1 MQSPSNFESYD
12 SAKPDSFISE
22 SVTLVLRLGI
32 EMIPLRRFLLLSLLW
47 LGWGAAT
54 VAQSDGCKWISIEV
68 FKEEF
73 LLDSLS
79 VIEESIK
86 ISDKQ
91 GKEYSFVYNLN
102 LGKIKVSIESP
113 IQLDSL
119 QFCYQT
125 FPYSLHQVVAK
136 RTLIQDYDSMAM
148 FRNKRVDAI
157 PSFDFRE
164 ELFPSTN
171 LNKSGNLTRGVSF
184 GNSQNVFVNS
194 SLNLQMSG
202 ELADNLY
209 IRASITDQNVPF
221 QPEGNTQQLQDFD
234 NVLVEIYNDKFSL
247 AAGDVVLQQ
256 RRSEF
261 LRYYKNVQG
270 AQITTNYQIGD
281 KWKASTQASASVAKG
296 KFASIQLEIFEGT
309 LGPYR
314 IPGPQNERF
323 VIIMAN
329 SERVFLDGKQLQRG
343 FNYDYV
349 IDYNQGEITFTPNIL
364 ITQYSRVRIDFEYAE
379 RNFSRSIL
387 AANHI
392 QETDKISFYMNY
404 YREQDNRNR
413 PLFFEFSD
421 KEKSLLAA
429 VGDNL
434 EVASI
439 PRVDSIAFDQNRI
452 LYRRIEAFDD
462 RGLPLVFYEY
472 SNNPLDAFFAVGFSE
487 VGLGNGDYVRSQQL
501 ANGTVYN
508 YVPRVNGVPQGRF
521 SILSQLPAPNKRQMF
536 TTGTRVKLSG
546 FEQVYTEVAFSSTD
560 QNLFSELD
568 NEDNNGFGI
577 KSGFL
582 SENRVFDKFKDY
594 KFNAL
599 TEFEYNAA
607 NFSFI
612 DRLRYIEFDRDWSLG
627 PEDIQDIGSE
637 RIFNSQVS
645 LIKDTDQ
652 SFSYRFN
659 LRNRGDILSGTQ
671 HLATLNQ
678 VIGRRFYLKNDFFKL
693 DSDVR
698 NLNSDW
704 LRYTGDVSFRSKVLV
719 PGYRVMLD
727 RNAVRDIASDS
738 VVGTAMNFLEHMVYI
753 KSNDTLSYSFFADV
767 SWREDRFPIG
777 GQLVSDTEALSTNY
791 GLKKKIG
798 KHDFTGTF
806 TYRELRFLRNSDH
819 IETTVLGKIDYL
831 SLLFDGSIRNELSY
845 ALGNGREF
853 RREYVFI
860 PVPTGEGTHAWR
872 DDNDDGVQQ
881 LNEFYI
887 AFNPEEKNFIKIF
900 VPTTE
905 FIQAYS
911 TIFNY
916 RLNAKFPDNWKKEKG
931 LRLFMHKFSNT
942 TSLSIEKKITSSEF
956 WERINPFVRGFL
968 DEDLIS
974 VRQVIRSSFFFNRA
988 SSKYGLDLTVFDSQ
1002 NKQLLAGGFEDLV
1015 QKDWRLNTRFNFN
1028 SNLNFRFLLM
1038 LGSRSAAS
1046 DFLDNRNYIIE
1057 QYALGPE
1064 LAWQPSSVFRST
1076 LTYQFT
1082 DKENISNPEF
1092 TEKAE
1097 LHQLGLD
1104 FRFAKAIKT
1113 TINTNL
1119 KYTFISY
1126 NGQANSPTGY
1136 EMLQALNAG
1145 NNLNWSFNWLQK
1157 IGEGLQMNMVY
1168 EGRNSQGLGRLVH
1181 VGRMQVTALF

>member
-1 MQSPSNFESYD
+1 MF
-12 SAKPDSFISE
+12 A
-22 SVTLVLRLGI
+22 
-32 EMIPLRRFLLLSLLW
+32 LRRFLLLGFLLLISVW
-47 LGWGAAT
+47 
-54 VAQSDGCKWISIEV
+54 VEAQTENCKWFSVIELQGSI
-68 FKEEF
+68 

-79 VIEESIK
+79 AIEET
-86 ISDKQ
+86 
-91 GKEYSFVYNLN
+91 
-102 LGKIKVSIESP
+102 IKVQDKLERTYPFKYDLSSGMIKVNLDSSAMV
-113 IQLDSL
+113 DSL
-119 QFCYQT
+119 QICYRT
-125 FPYSLHQVVAK
+125 FPYSLHQTAAK
-136 RTLIQDYDSMAM
+136 RTLMQDYDSMAM
-148 FRNKRVDAI
+148 FRDNRVQAI
-157 PSFDFRE
+157 PAFDFRE

-171 LNKSGNLTRGVSF
+171 LYKSGNLTRGVSF
-184 GNSQNVFVNS
+184 GNTQNVFVNS

-202 ELADNLY
+202 ELAENLN

-234 NVLVEIYNDKFSL
+234 NVLVEIYNDKFNL
-247 AAGDVVLQQ
+247 AAGDVVLRQ
-256 RRSEF
+256 RQSEF

-349 IDYNQGEITFTPNIL
+349 IDYNQGEITFTPNVL

-379 RNFSRSIL
+379 RNYSRSIL
-387 AANHI
+387 TANHI

-421 KEKSLLAA
+421 AEKSLLAS

-434 EVASI
+434 EAASF
-439 PRVDSIAFDQNRI
+439 PRVDSIPFDPNRI
-452 LYRRIEAFDD
+452 LYRRLESFDD
-462 RGLPLVFYEY
+462 RGLPIVFYEY
-472 SNNPLDAFFAVGFSE
+472 STNPEEAFFAVGFSD
-487 VGLGNGDYVRSQQL
+487 VGQGNGDYIRSQQI
-501 ANGTVYN
+501 ANGPVYE

-536 TTGTRVKLSG
+536 TAGSRVKLSA
-546 FEQVYTEVAFSSTD
+546 FEQAYTEVAFSSTD
-560 QNLFSELD
+560 ENLFSPLD
-568 NEDNNGFGI
+568 NEDNNGFAI
-577 KSGFL
+577 KSGVL
-582 SENRVFDKFKDY
+582 SENRTFEKFKDY

-599 TEFEYNAA
+599 TEFEYNSASF
-607 NFSFI
+607 NFI
-612 DRLRYIEFDRDWSLG
+612 DRLRYIEFDRDWSLSQ
-627 PEDIQDIGSE
+627 EDLQDPGNE
-637 RIFNSQVS
+637 RIFNTQFS
-645 LIKDTDQ
+645 LAKDSDR
-652 SFSYRFN
+652 SISYRFN
-659 LRNRGDILSGTQ
+659 LRNRGEILAGTQ
-671 HLATLNQ
+671 HLATFNQ
-678 VIGRRFYLKNDFFKL
+678 VLGKRIYIKNDLFKL

-704 LRYTGDVSFRSKVLV
+704 LRYTGDISYKSKVLV
-719 PGYRVMLD
+719 PGYRLILD

-738 VVGTAMNFLEHMVYI
+738 VVSTAMNFIEQMVYI
-753 KSNDTLSYSFFADV
+753 KSNDTLPYSFFADV
-767 SWREDRFPIG
+767 SWREDRFPVG
-777 GQLVSDTEALSTNY
+777 GELAPDTEAFATSY
-791 GLKKKIG
+791 GLKRRIG
-798 KHDFTGTF
+798 NHDLKGTF
-806 TYRELRFLRNSDH
+806 TYRELRFLRLTDE
-819 IETTVLGKIDYL
+819 IETTVLGKVDYL
-831 SLLFDGSIRNELSY
+831 SNLFDGNIRNELSY

-853 RREYVFI
+853 RREFVFL

-872 DDNDDGVQQ
+872 DDNGDGVQQ

-887 AFNPEEKNFIKIF
+887 AVNPEEKNFIKVF
-900 VPTTE
+900 VPTTD
-905 FIQAYS
+905 FIQAFT

-916 RLNAKFPDNWKKEKG
+916 RLNAKFPDAWRKEKG
-931 LRLFMHKFSNT
+931 AKLFLQKLSNT
-942 TSLSIEKKITSSEF
+942 TSLSVEKKITSNEF
-956 WERINPFVRGFL
+956 WERINPFVGGFA

-988 SSKYGLDLTVFDSQ
+988 SPKYGFDLSVFDSQ

-1028 SNLNFRFLLM
+1028 PNLNFRFLLM
-1038 LGSRSAAS
+1038 SGSRFAAS
-1046 DFLDNRNYIIE
+1046 DFLDNRNYSID

-1064 LAWQPSSVFRST
+1064 LAWQPSSIFRST
-1076 LTYQFT
+1076 VMYQYT
-1082 DKENISNPEF
+1082 DKLNAANPEF
-1092 TEKAE
+1092 EEKAE
-1097 LHQLGLD
+1097 LHQLGFD
-1104 FRFAKAIKT
+1104 FRYAKAIKT
-1113 TINTNL
+1113 TINASL
-1119 KYTFISY
+1119 KYTYIAY
-1126 NGQANSPTGY
+1126 NGEVNSPVGY
-1136 EMLQALNAG
+1136 EMLQALNVG
-1145 NNLNWSFNWLQK
+1145 NNLTWTFNWLQK